1 MDRLHRC
8 NRYHHQIGVV
18 VAVVTW
24 WGETQRLW
32 IVDRREFHGGIEPGA
47 QESAWDGLAQWLGTF
62 DHPVTLAIDIGYRQT
77 DVLRSARREEER
89 MRRALS
95 LSVVA
100 LAPLGAEAVPDG
112 HRSFRDDLRSG
123 GHGPDMVVIPAG
135 RFRMGCDRGEPGCLR
150 HRTPSRVVVFAAPFA
165 MSKYEITFDDYDRY
179 LSAKGGGRD
188 GEAHDQGWGRGRR
201 PVINVTRKQA
211 VAYADWLTAQTGG
224 RYRLPSEAEWE
235 YAARAGTTT
244 EWPWG
249 DELVPG
255 RANCKDCGSR
265 WDNERT
271 APVGSFP
278 PNPWGLHD
286 MQGNVYEMLLDCM
299 RLTYKD
305 APTDGSAQEIDW
317 RSETDWRGNCKW
329 YAVRSGAWLHP
340 SDWTRSSARV
350 STRTKRYAAIMGIRL
365 VRELDAAQGSP
376 PG

>member
-1 MDRLHRC
+1 MHNTIPR
-8 NRYHHQIGVV
+8 
-18 VAVVTW
+18 
-24 WGETQRLW
+24 
-32 IVDRREFHGGIEPGA
+32 
-47 QESAWDGLAQWLGTF
+47 
-62 DHPVTLAIDIGYRQT
+62 TLT
-77 DVLRSARREEER
+77 
-89 MRRALS
+89 
-95 LSVVA
+95 LSVIA

-112 HRSFRDDLRSG
+112 HRAFRDDLRSG

-135 RFRMGCDRGEPGCLR
+135 RFRMGCDRGEPDCTR
-150 HRTPSRVVVFAAPFA
+150 NRTPSRVVVFAAPFA
-165 MSKYEITFDDYDRY
+165 MSKHEITFDDYDRY

-255 RANCKDCGSR
+255 RANCANCGSR
-265 WDNERT
+265 WDGERT
-271 APVGSFP
+271 APAGSFP

-286 MQGNVYEMLLDCM
+286 MQGNVYEMLLDCL
-299 RLTYKD
+299 RWTYAK
-305 APTDGSAQEIDW
+305 APTDGSAQE
-317 RSETDWRGNCKW
+317 TGRGKCKR
-329 YAVRSGAWLHP
+329 YAVRGGCWIEHSRYL
-340 SDWTRSSARV
+340 RSSMRGYFE
-350 STRTKRYAAIMGIRL
+350 RKDYAAVLGIRL

>member
-1 MDRLHRC
+1 MRVKRP
-8 NRYHHQIGVV
+8 RSSK
-18 VAVVTW
+18 
-24 WGETQRLW
+24 R
-32 IVDRREFHGGIEPGA
+32 
-47 QESAWDGLAQWLGTF
+47 
-62 DHPVTLAIDIGYRQT
+62 
-77 DVLRSARREEER
+77 VLT
-89 MRRALS
+89 

-100 LAPLGAEAVPDG
+100 LAPLSAEAVPDG
-112 HRSFRDDLRSG
+112 HRAFRDDLRSG

-135 RFRMGCDRGEPGCLR
+135 RFRMGCDRGETRYPGQTICSR
-150 HRTPSRVVVFAAPFA
+150 ERTPSRVVVFAAPFA
-165 MSKYEITFDDYDRY
+165 MSKHEITFDDYDRY

-286 MQGNVYEMLLDCM
+286 MQGNVYEMLLDCASY
-299 RLTYKD
+299 TYAD
-305 APTDGSAQEIDW
+305 APTDGSAQKTERW
-317 RSETDWRGNCKW
+317 RSKTDWRGNCKK
-329 YAVRSGAWLHP
+329 YSIRSGSWDFT
-340 SDWTRSSARV
+340 SFTTRSDIRTSINRRTYGARV
-350 STRTKRYAAIMGIRL
+350 GIRL
-365 VRELDAAQGSP
+365 VRELDAVQSDASDGSP
-376 PG
+376 PS

>member
-1 MDRLHRC
+1 M
-8 NRYHHQIGVV
+8 
-18 VAVVTW
+18 
-24 WGETQRLW
+24 
-32 IVDRREFHGGIEPGA
+32 
-47 QESAWDGLAQWLGTF
+47 
-62 DHPVTLAIDIGYRQT
+62 
-77 DVLRSARREEER
+77 ARTRNAER
-89 MRRALS
+89 PWPAHARALT

-100 LAPLGAEAVPDG
+100 LAPLGVEAVPDG
-112 HRSFRDDLRSG
+112 QRVFRDDLRSG

-135 RFRMGCDRGEPGCLR
+135 RFRMGCDRGEPDCTR
-150 HRTPSRVVVFAAPFA
+150 ERAPSRVVVFAAPFA

-179 LSAKGGGRD
+179 LSAKGGGRA

-201 PVINVTRKQA
+201 PVINVTWKQA
-211 VAYADWLTAQTGG
+211 VAYAEWLTTQTGG

-317 RSETDWRGNCKW
+317 RSETDWRGNCKM
-329 YAVRSGAWLHP
+329 YTVRSGDWN
-340 SDWTRSSARV
+340 SSSRWTRSSARGA
-350 STRTKRYAAIMGIRL
+350 TDKRKYAAMLGIRL
-365 VRELDAAQGSP
+365 VRELDAVRPDAG
-376 PG
+376 